1 MGVGRMLSDGI
12 LETIHE
18 TITGNTNLD
27 APRITLL
34 LVGEHPAAISYAEQ
48 TVAAAML
55 CRVSVSQK
63 AMPGT
68 SSSDDVLK
76 EITSLNEDNSVHGIV
91 LQLPIPTHLDTAKL
105 IAAMADDKD
114 VDGLKEGNLIRYAYE
129 AEPPIMPCIALACK
143 EVLDSL
149 GVLPQSFA
157 LDQRVVILGLPSP
170 IEIALELV
178 LGSAGYEVRC
188 CRDDMDASVTHHEL
202 KGADVLLVGRSQPGA
217 VTANWVRDGCIIL
230 DLGLFSC
237 APPKRVEV
245 CEKQRDVVALC
256 CRDGLAAI
264 TAALRMRNASHCS
277 LLNQGFLDVQKSTGF
292 FEDTGDW

>member
-1 MGVGRMLSDGI
+1 ML
-12 LETIHE
+12 
-18 TITGNTNLD
+18 
-27 APRITLL
+27 APSVAGPQRCCRLLGPEDSFSPRRRRIYCRLRRL
-34 LVGEHPAAISYAEQ
+34 RRRAVIVVLV
-48 TVAAAML
+48 VLVLAM
-55 CRVSVSQK
+55 
-63 AMPGT
+63 
-68 SSSDDVLK
+68 
-76 EITSLNEDNSVHGIV
+76 
-91 LQLPIPTHLDTAKL
+91 
-105 IAAMADDKD
+105 
-114 VDGLKEGNLIRYAYE
+114 
-129 AEPPIMPCIALACK
+129 
-143 EVLDSL
+143 
-149 GVLPQSFA
+149 
-157 LDQRVVILGLPSP
+157 VVILGLPSP